1 MAAPK
6 WSGSAATLIP
16 RLKNDMCPP
25 EITAAIIQIVLTHDP
40 TVQAIYL
47 FGSYGTE
54 DEWADSDL
62 DIALL
67 MPPETAKSVGH
78 LMMSPLR
85 SALERLLG
93 REVDLLNA
101 RQVSTVF
108 QKEIV
113 MAERRIYAANE
124 YAADEFEMRTLSSY
138 QKLNQERAEVL
149 AEGARSGRFYD
160 V

>member
-1 MAAPK
+1 M
-6 WSGSAATLIP
+6 
-16 RLKNDMCPP
+16 RPP
-25 EITAAIIQIVLTHDP
+25 EMTTAIIQTVLTDYP
-40 TVQAIYL
+40 EVQAIYL

-54 DEWADSDL
+54 DEWPNSDL

-67 MPPETAKSVGH
+67 MPPETSKQAGH

-85 SALERLLG
+85 GALARLLG
-93 REVDLLNA
+93 RDVDLLNA
-101 RQVSTVF
+101 RQVSTIF

-113 MAERRIYAANE
+113 MAERRIYTANE
-124 YAADEFEMRTLSSY
+124 NAADEFEIRTLSAY

-149 AEGARSGRFYD
+149 AEGVRGGRFYD